1 MLRFVPPNVD
11 FTNRAFLT
19 LEFGNFLA
27 PRDIPYVKA
36 ERQTYLGKSR
46 RLLAT
51 MNTDEQLVLAFQGG
65 SEEAFEELFE
75 RYREPVYRFFRRRLD
90 HPARAE
96 ELAQECFLA
105 LLQNVARYEPRSS
118 FRSYL
123 YGIAMNLVF
132 AERRKAG
139 REVSENEQLDEH
151 VDGGR
156 REATADEG
164 IWVRGAL
171 EHLQKGE
178 REILML
184 REYEQ
189 LSYEEI
195 GALMRLPVNT
205 VRSRL
210 FRARMAMK
218 EQLVAVKDGD

>member
-1 MLRFVPPNVD
+1 
-11 FTNRAFLT
+11 
-19 LEFGNFLA
+19 
-27 PRDIPYVKA
+27 
-36 ERQTYLGKSR
+36 
-46 RLLAT
+46 

-65 SEEAFEELFE
+65 SREAFEELFE
-75 RYREPVYRFFRRRLD
+75 RNREPVYRFFRRRLD

-105 LLQNVARYEPRSS
+105 LLQNVARYEPRAS

-132 AERRKAG
+132 AERRKSG
-139 REVSENEQLDEH
+139 REVSENEKLDQRT
-151 VDGGR
+151 DGHGGQAATDVGILV
-156 REATADEG
+156 REALG
-164 IWVRGAL
+164 Q
-171 EHLQKGE
+171 LQNDE

-189 LSYEEI
+189 LSYDEI
-195 GALMRLPVNT
+195 GVLMRLPVNT